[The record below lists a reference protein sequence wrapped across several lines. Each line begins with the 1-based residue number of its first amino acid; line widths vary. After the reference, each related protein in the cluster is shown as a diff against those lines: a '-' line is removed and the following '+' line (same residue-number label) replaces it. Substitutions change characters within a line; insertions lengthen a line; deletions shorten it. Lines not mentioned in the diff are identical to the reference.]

1 VQVTSFLLPPLPFP
15 LWCSPGQGDI
25 SFPQKDHPVVLEKV
39 RELRAM
45 RQSDIHRWHHSKQ
58 ITHSIPTHNPRMS
71 EDAENWNSNF
81 AINSLL
87 KIIEYNTQLTK
98 DWVTCSY
105 RSCPLPPRARD
116 PFTVYV
122 PKTRTWEF
130 KTEVFSLILEVFK
143 TRLDGALGNLTQ
155 CLIWNHR
162 TIEYSRLEGTYKDHW
177 VQLNGW
183 QPCPGQRDWNYI
195 IFWGPFQPRPFCD
208 FIILMK
214 VDWARSTEQDRHH
227 LYEKCTQLESEPK
240 GLSKPN
246 HVDLSI
252 LQKIPE
258 NTQDVTL
265 PMTCH
270 QLRIIYGIFY
280 EGLIKNSTGRKTQR
294 GEEPNATR
302 CQTQADLN
310 S

>member
-1 VQVTSFLLPPLPFP
+1 MQVTSFLLPPLPFP

-143 TRLDGALGNLTQ
+143 TRLDGALGNLT
-155 CLIWNHR
+155 W
-162 TIEYSRLEGTYKDHW
+162 
-177 VQLNGW
+177 
-183 QPCPGQRDWNYI
+183 
-195 IFWGPFQPRPFCD
+195 WGGLCSLQGFEARWSSPVC
-208 FIILMK
+208 
-214 VDWARSTEQDRHH
+214 RSTTLQH
-227 LYEKCTQLESEPK
+227 L
-240 GLSKPN
+240 
-246 HVDLSI
+246 
-252 LQKIPE
+252 LQYSVFSVIWRKASTPTANGCI
-258 NTQDVTL
+258 
-265 PMTCH
+265 H
-270 QLRIIYGIFY
+270 QQSHL
-280 EGLIKNSTGRKTQR
+280 
-294 GEEPNATR
+294 
-302 CQTQADLN
+302 
-310 S
+310 